1 MIRSVSAI
9 VPVYNE
15 RQAIGPAVEA
25 IDQFLRA
32 TFADYEILLIESG
45 STDGTAD
52 ECDRIAATH
61 PRAVVIHEGARR
73 GFGSALKVA
82 FRRAGKDLLWVVT
95 VDLPFPLES
104 ISAALPLLA
113 RYDCV
118 LSYRSADPRSRS
130 RRMQSAVYNALVR
143 SILRLPMRHVN
154 SAFKVLKRGIAGSI
168 TPRADGWFFDAEL
181 LYRIHQQG
189 VSWTEIPVP
198 LIDRQTGRG
207 SVGPWTFI
215 SVLKELVAFVMA
227 ERG

>member
-1 MIRSVSAI
+1 MIPSVSTI

-25 IDQFLRA
+25 IDRFLQA

-52 ECDRIAATH
+52 ACDRIAATH
-61 PRAVVIHEGARR
+61 QRIVVIHEGARR
-73 GFGSALKVA
+73 GFGSALKVG
-82 FRRAGKDLLWVVT
+82 FRQASKDLLWVVT
-95 VDLPFPLES
+95 ADLPFSLES
-104 ISAALPLLA
+104 MSAALRLLD

-118 LSYRSADPRSRS
+118 LSYRSADPRSLG
-130 RRMQSAVYNALVR
+130 RRVQSAIYHTLVR
-143 SILRLPMRHVN
+143 SVLRLPMRHVN
-154 SAFKVLKRGIAGSI
+154 SAFKVLKREIAASV

-198 LIDRQTGRG
+198 LLDRQTGRG
-207 SVGPWTFI
+207 SVGLWTFF
-215 SVLKELVAFVMA
+215 SVLRELLAFVIA
-227 ERG
+227 ERR